1 MNEFLILLGL
11 LLTATGTHSL
21 RIEWRDLIFT
31 KVSEIS
37 EKNAALVNPL
47 QLPELRP
54 GDNGFRGAC
63 YFVCAMR

>member
-11 LLTATGTHSL
+11 LLAEPGTHSL
-21 RIEWRDLIFT
+21 RIEWRDWTFT

-47 QLPELRP
+47 RLTELKP

-63 YFVCAMR
+63 YFLCSLR